1 MIFSAQ
7 KKWQIK
13 GQKDEQDK
21 ANKFANL
28 AFGAKMSKTL
38 VIVALILI
46 ILGLWFL
53 PALTK
58 TTITGAFS
66 YLKGQAAN
74 IGLIK

>member
-7 KKWQIK
+7 KKWQTK
-13 GQKDEQDK
+13 GQKNEQDK

-38 VIVALILI
+38 IIIILILI
-46 ILGLWFL
+46 VAGLWFL

-58 TTITGAFS
+58 TTITGAFG
-66 YLKGQAAN
+66 YVKGLAASAG
-74 IGLIK
+74 IIR